1 MATLWEFCACPI
13 LHDCSDHP
21 LRHLGLCLSAQNTE
35 YLQVVQVAQERK
47 KAWRE
52 RPSSSS
58 GEPSD
63 WELDLSSLDLFSWLV
78 DEPPEPVPVGLKEG
92 HWPQSETGEAIEH
105 FRLFRGLWR
114 LLELQRL
121 PAAMEALVQ
130 VVQYAGQR
138 RYCVELL
145 QREAD
150 AGSVAEGWGSS
161 ACSTTS
167 TAGPTSA
174 FDGPFCQDPPCLSD
188 SDLSLPDAQPE
199 FDPQDA
205 HAWELQFLCVAAAE
219 DLWRALRSHDLD
231 GAIQVVK
238 SLREEIMQAPP
249 SPFLEWRQV
258 LREYD
263 LLPFPDFGE
272 DGHGGYAGYEKTQ
285 VTVHPGL
292 VVEVKETNANGTWTK
307 VLLRQKWQEPPPPPQ
322 RASESTGRQER
333 TSQAPPKPSRPA
345 PRSKAVQE
353 DAPPPPPP
361 TTKVPPKL
369 EGEGQPCPK
378 DKEKDDDSSVRTKRA
393 GVEKQ
398 EPAACAEPADKPD
411 GDMRMRILVA
421 TFGLE
426 ALDGELA
433 DRCNELGG
441 GAHAHIHEHEISD
454 ALTRQNFPSD
464 VILDARMFPD
474 PDAALLTRHSGRHH
488 RIITRLC
495 QHRRGNQ

>member
-1 MATLWEFCACPI
+1 MENKS
-13 LHDCSDHP
+13 HQDHP

-35 YLQVVQVAQERK
+35 YLQVVQ
-47 KAWRE
+47 AWRE

-78 DEPPEPVPVGLKEG
+78 DEPPEPVPVGLKDLRSRSEASAQ
-92 HWPQSETGEAIEH
+92 PQSETGEAIEH

-145 QREAD
+145 QREVESLLGEAESKTLLAKSWAMCLEAD

-249 SPFLEWRQV
+249 SPFL
-258 LREYD
+258 
-263 LLPFPDFGE
+263 
-272 DGHGGYAGYEKTQ
+272 
-285 VTVHPGL
+285 
-292 VVEVKETNANGTWTK
+292 
-307 VLLRQKWQEPPPPPQ
+307 
-322 RASESTGRQER
+322 
-333 TSQAPPKPSRPA
+333 
-345 PRSKAVQE
+345 
-353 DAPPPPPP
+353 
-361 TTKVPPKL
+361 
-369 EGEGQPCPK
+369 
-378 DKEKDDDSSVRTKRA
+378 
-393 GVEKQ
+393 
-398 EPAACAEPADKPD
+398 
-411 GDMRMRILVA
+411 
-421 TFGLE
+421 
-426 ALDGELA
+426 
-433 DRCNELGG
+433 
-441 GAHAHIHEHEISD
+441 
-454 ALTRQNFPSD
+454 
-464 VILDARMFPD
+464 
-474 PDAALLTRHSGRHH
+474 
-488 RIITRLC
+488 
-495 QHRRGNQ
+495 

>member
-1 MATLWEFCACPI
+1 MPQILLVGEVVSAIEEIQGLGEGYLNATKGDKLEVLYVGQRGIEEEENWIYAKKGNEQGWFSVEKVQTRRHAGDVVVCGRSSEEGASFQYAP
-13 LHDCSDHP
+13 SDRLKVEHWGRPENKDEQNWIFAEKPGGDTGWIP
-21 LRHLGLCLSAQNTE
+21 LENIQTL
-35 YLQVVQVAQERK
+35 ERK
-47 KAWRE
+47 ASTKM
-52 RPSSSS
+52 
-58 GEPSD
+58 GKD
-63 WELDLSSLDLFSWLV
+63 
-78 DEPPEPVPVGLKEG
+78 KEK
-92 HWPQSETGEAIEH
+92 
-105 FRLFRGLWR
+105 
-114 LLELQRL
+114 
-121 PAAMEALVQ
+121 
-130 VVQYAGQR
+130 R
-138 RYCVELL
+138 R
-145 QREAD
+145 
-150 AGSVAEGWGSS
+150 
-161 ACSTTS
+161 
-167 TAGPTSA
+167 
-174 FDGPFCQDPPCLSD
+174 
-188 SDLSLPDAQPE
+188 
-199 FDPQDA
+199 
-205 HAWELQFLCVAAAE
+205 
-219 DLWRALRSHDLD
+219 
-231 GAIQVVK
+231 
-238 SLREEIMQAPP
+238 
-249 SPFLEWRQV
+249 EWRQV

-307 VLLRQKWQEPPPPPQ
+307 VLLRQKVCGWLRTEYLGSEFLEEPPPPPQ

-378 DKEKDDDSSVRTKRA
+378 DKEK
-393 GVEKQ
+393 

-495 QHRRGNQ
+495 QHRNFPSWLNNAKRRFKEAFMSVGKRGSPSPQSLSVAVYCRRGKHRSVAAACILHHIFESEGFECPQIKHLSYAHWRNCCRLECWECQNPPDEIQVQLQNALKQWREL